1 VRHTPSF
8 HINLVL
14 LQNKNS
20 FFILPKKGNTLSK
33 HHNSKQISKSYHSFT
48 CKDFLPTTKEEM
60 NALGWDQCDVI
71 LVSGDA
77 YIDSPFIGVAMVGRM
92 LQRMGYKVGMIG
104 QPDIESDVD
113 IKRLGEPK
121 LYWGVSGGSVD
132 SMVSNYTATKKF
144 RNSDDYTPGGVNN
157 KRPDRAVLVYCNLIR
172 RFYKDTAPIVLG
184 GIEASLRRVTHYDY
198 WTNKLRKP
206 ILFDAKADA
215 LIYGMG
221 EIALQELTEAIRDG
235 QDFKDIRGVCYIS
248 KEAKEE
254 YIQLPSHK
262 ECLENKERYIDLFD
276 DFYDHNDPISARGL
290 CEEVDGRYLIQNPPC
305 DYLNEAEM
313 DANSNLPFTR
323 ELHPYY
329 AKQGK
334 VKCLETIKFSIMT
347 HHGCWG
353 ECNFCAIGVHQ
364 GRTIR
369 TRSEDNILQEAK
381 DFNEYKDYKGIISDV
396 GGPTANMYGY
406 ECNKKLKLGTCD
418 HQRCV
423 DTDHLCKSM
432 KVDHSRNINLLR
444 QVREVEGVRKAFV
457 ASGVRYDLINADK
470 KHGYSY
476 LKEMVRH
483 HISGQMKVAPEH
495 TQQNVLELMGKPGK
509 EELVEFKKLYDK
521 LNKEEGKNQ
530 FLTYYLIAAH
540 PGCTDK
546 DMHELK
552 RFTTDELKMNPEQA
566 QVFTP
571 TPGTYSAVMYY
582 TEMDPKT
589 RKKIFV
595 EKDPIKKEKQKQI
608 VVAKES
614 FKSGFAS

>member
-1 VRHTPSF
+1 LSRRNKDKQNT
-8 HINLVL
+8 NN
-14 LQNKNS
+14 NKN
-20 FFILPKKGNTLSK
+20 TVT
-33 HHNSKQISKSYHSFT
+33 FT
-48 CKDFLPTTKEEM
+48 AKDFLPTTRADM
-60 NALGWDQCDVI
+60 DARGWDYCDII

-92 LQRMGYKVGMIG
+92 LERMGYKVGMIG
-104 QPDIESDVD
+104 QPDVKSPND
-113 IKRLGEPK
+113 IMRLGEPR

-144 RNSDDYTPGGVNN
+144 RNSDDYTPGGKND
-157 KRPDRAVLVYCNLIR
+157 KRPDRAINVYCNLIR
-172 RFYKDTAPIVLG
+172 QYFKNTVPLVLG

-198 WTNKLRKP
+198 WSNKLKKP
-206 ILFDAKADA
+206 ILFDAKADV

-221 EIALQELTEAIRDG
+221 EIALEQLTKAIAEKRDYTG
-235 QDFKDIRGVCYIS
+235 IRGVCYI
-248 KEAKEE
+248 AKEPNLQ
-254 YIQLPSHK
+254 YHQMPSHAD
-262 ECLENKERYIDLFD
+262 CLEDKEKYIDLFD
-276 DFYDHNDPISARGL
+276 LFYDNNDPIAANGL
-290 CEEVDGRYLIQNPPC
+290 SQQVDSRYLIQNPPC
-305 DYLNEAEM
+305 DHLNEVEM
-313 DANSNLPFTR
+313 DANSDLPFTR

-329 AKQGK
+329 AKMGK

-369 TRSEDNILQEAK
+369 TRSETNILKEANE
-381 DFNEYKDYKGIISDV
+381 FNQYKDYKGIISDV

-406 ECNKKLKLGTCD
+406 ECNKKEKLGTCA

-423 DTDHLCKSM
+423 DANHLCQSM
-432 KVDHSRNINLLR
+432 KPDHSRNINLLR
-444 QVREVEGVRKAFV
+444 QVREVPGVRKAFV
-457 ASGVRYDLINADK
+457 ASGVRYDLITEDK
-470 KHGYSY
+470 KHGYEY
-476 LKEMVRH
+476 LKEMVKH

-495 TQQNVLELMGKPGK
+495 TQQHVLELMGKPGK
-509 EELVEFKKLYDK
+509 QTLIDFKKLYDK

-540 PGCTDK
+540 PGCEDK

-552 RFTTDELKMNPEQA
+552 RFTTDELQMNPEQA

-582 TEMDPKT
+582 TEIDPKT

-595 EKDPIKKEKQKQI
+595 EKDTKRKEKQKQI
-608 VVAKES
+608 VVAKDS
-614 FKSGFAS
+614 FASGFAS

>member
-1 VRHTPSF
+1 MSRRHKS
-8 HINLVL
+8 N
-14 LQNKNS
+14 Q
-20 FFILPKKGNTLSK
+20 PKHDTVN
-33 HHNSKQISKSYHSFT
+33 FT
-48 CKDFLPTTKEEM
+48 EADFLPTIRADM
-60 NALGWDQCDVI
+60 DARGWDYCDII

-92 LQRMGYKVGMIG
+92 LERMGYKVGMIG
-104 QPDIESDVD
+104 QPDIKSPDD
-113 IKRLGEPK
+113 IRRLGEPR

-144 RNSDDYTPGGVNN
+144 RNSDDYTPGGKNN
-157 KRPDRAVLVYCNLIR
+157 KRPDRAINVYCNLIR
-172 RFYKDTAPIVLG
+172 QHFKNTVPLVLG

-198 WTNKLRKP
+198 WSNKLKKP
-206 ILFDAKADA
+206 ILFDAKADV

-221 EIALQELTEAIRDG
+221 ETAIEELTRAMDEKRDYRDVKG
-235 QDFKDIRGVCYIS
+235 ICYIS
-248 KEAKEE
+248 KEPVESFH
-254 YIQLPSHK
+254 QMPSHQDCLDDK
-262 ECLENKERYIDLFD
+262 EKYIDLFD
-276 DFYDHNDPISARGL
+276 LFYDNNDPIAANGL
-290 CEEVDGRYLIQNPPC
+290 CQAVDKRYLIQNPPC
-305 DYLNEAEM
+305 NHLNEKEM

-323 ELHPYY
+323 ELHPHY
-329 AKQGK
+329 AKEGK

-364 GRTIR
+364 GRSIR
-369 TRSEDNILQEAK
+369 TRSEGNILAEAN
-381 DFNEYKDYKGIISDV
+381 DFNKYKDYKGIISDV

-406 ECNKKLKLGTCD
+406 ECNKKEKLGTCD

-423 DTDHLCKSM
+423 DATHLCQSM
-432 KVDHSRNINLLR
+432 KPDHSRNINLLR
-444 QVREVEGVRKAFV
+444 QIREVPGVRKAFV
-457 ASGVRYDLINADK
+457 ASGVRYDLITADK
-470 KHGYSY
+470 EHGYSY
-476 LKEMVRH
+476 LKEMVKH

-495 TQQNVLELMGKPGK
+495 TQQHVLELMGKPGK
-509 EELVEFKKLYDK
+509 QTLIDFKKLYDK
-521 LNKEEGKNQ
+521 LNAEEGKKQ

-540 PGCTDK
+540 PGCEEK

-552 RFTTDELKMNPEQA
+552 RFTTEELQMNPEQA

-595 EKDPIKKEKQKQI
+595 EKDTKRKEKQKNI
-608 VVAKES
+608 VVNKEHFTAS
-614 FKSGFAS
+614 SGFAS

>member
-1 VRHTPSF
+1 MSRRNKTKQ
-8 HINLVL
+8 
-14 LQNKNS
+14 QNKN
-20 FFILPKKGNTLSK
+20 TVT
-33 HHNSKQISKSYHSFT
+33 FT
-48 CKDFLPTTKEEM
+48 AKDFLPTTREEM
-60 NALGWDQCDVI
+60 VERGWKQCDII

-77 YIDSPFIGVAMVGRM
+77 YIDSPFIGVSMVGRM
-92 LQRMGYKVGMIG
+92 LERMGYKVGMIG
-104 QPDIESDVD
+104 QPDIKSDVD
-113 IKRLGEPK
+113 ITRLGEPR

-144 RNSDDYTPGGVNN
+144 RNSDDYTPGGKNN
-157 KRPDRAVLVYCNLIR
+157 KRPDRALSVYCNLIR
-172 RFYKDTAPIVLG
+172 RYYKNTVPLVLG

-198 WTNKLRKP
+198 WSNKLKKP
-206 ILFDAKADA
+206 ILFDSKADI

-221 EIALQELTEAIRDG
+221 EIALEELTHAIEAKK
-235 QDFKDIRGVCYIS
+235 DFKDIRGICYIE
-248 KEAKEE
+248 KEPKEE
-254 YIQLPSHK
+254 YIQLPSHQ
-262 ECLENKERYIDLFD
+262 ECLDNKEKYIDLFD
-276 DFYDHNDPISARGL
+276 DFYDNNDPISARGL
-290 CEEVDGRYLIQNPPC
+290 CQKVDTRYLIQNPPC
-305 DYLNEAEM
+305 DYLNEEEM

-323 ELHPYY
+323 ELHPYH
-329 AKQGK
+329 AKEGK
-334 VKCLETIKFSIMT
+334 VKCLDTIKFSIMT

-369 TRSEDNILQEAK
+369 TRSEKNILSEAK
-381 DFNEYKDYKGIISDV
+381 EFNKYKDYKGIISDV

-423 DTDHLCKSM
+423 DATHLCKSM

-457 ASGVRYDLINADK
+457 ASGVRYDLITADK
-470 KHGYSY
+470 KYGYSY
-476 LKEMVRH
+476 LKEMVKH

-495 TQQNVLELMGKPGK
+495 TQQHVLELMGKPGK
-509 EELVEFKKLYDK
+509 QTLIDFKKMYDT
-521 LNKEEGKNQ
+521 LNAEEGKQQ

-540 PGCTDK
+540 PGCNEK

-552 RFTTDELKMNPEQA
+552 RFTRDELQMNPEQA

-571 TPGTYSAVMYY
+571 TPGTYSSVMYY

-595 EKDPIKKEKQKQI
+595 EKDTKRKEKQKQI
-608 VVAKES
+608 VVAKEK
-614 FKSGFAS
+614 FNSGFAS

>member
-1 VRHTPSF
+1 MSRR
-8 HINLVL
+8 
-14 LQNKNS
+14 NKNTE
-20 FFILPKKGNTLSK
+20 PKKDTVTFSA
-33 HHNSKQISKSYHSFT
+33 
-48 CKDFLPTTKEEM
+48 KDFLPTTRADM
-60 NALGWDQCDVI
+60 DARGWDYCDII

-92 LQRMGYKVGMIG
+92 LERLGYKVGMIG
-104 QPDIESDVD
+104 QPDINSAED
-113 IKRLGEPK
+113 ISRLGEPR

-144 RNSDDYTPGGVNN
+144 RNTDDYTPGGKND
-157 KRPDRAVLVYCNLIR
+157 KRPDRALSVYCNLIR
-172 RFYKDTAPIVLG
+172 RHFKDTVPLVLG

-198 WTNKLRKP
+198 WSDKLRKP
-206 ILFDAKADA
+206 ILFDSKADI

-221 EIALQELTEAIRDG
+221 EIALEQLTKAIDEKRDYT
-235 QDFKDIRGVCYIS
+235 DIRGICYIS
-248 KEAKEE
+248 KEANYEHH
-254 YIQLPSHK
+254 QLPSHA
-262 ECLENKERYIDLFD
+262 ECLENKEKYIDLFD
-276 DFYDHNDPISARGL
+276 LFYDNNDPLAAKGL
-290 CEEVDGRYLIQNPPC
+290 CQPVDSRYLIQNPPC
-305 DYLNEAEM
+305 DYLNEDEM

-329 AKQGK
+329 AKDGK

-369 TRSEDNILQEAK
+369 TRSETNILKEAK
-381 DFNEYKDYKGIISDV
+381 DFNQYKDYKGIISDV

-406 ECNKKLKLGTCD
+406 ECDKKLKLGTCD
-418 HQRCV
+418 FQRCV
-423 DTDHLCKSM
+423 DATHLCKTM

-444 QVREVEGVRKAFV
+444 QVRAVEGVRKAFV
-457 ASGVRYDLINADK
+457 ASGVRYDLITEDK
-470 KHGYSY
+470 KHGYEY
-476 LKEMVRH
+476 LKEMVQH

-495 TQQNVLELMGKPGK
+495 TQQHVLELMGKPGK
-509 EELVEFKKLYDK
+509 QTLVDFKKLYDR
-521 LNKEEGKNQ
+521 LNKEEGKEQ

-540 PGCTDK
+540 PGCEEK

-552 RFTTDELKMNPEQA
+552 RFTTDELQMNPEQA

-595 EKDPIKKEKQKQI
+595 EKDTKRKEKQKQI
-608 VVAKES
+608 VVAKDT
-614 FKSGFAS
+614 FTSGFAS

>member
-1 VRHTPSF
+1 MQKQDKTK
-8 HINLVL
+8 
-14 LQNKNS
+14 QNS
-20 FFILPKKGNTLSK
+20 HNT
-33 HHNSKQISKSYHSFT
+33 YSFT
-48 CKDFLPTTKEEM
+48 SKDFLPTTKAEM
-60 NALGWDQCDVI
+60 DARGWKQCDVI
-71 LVSGDA
+71 LISGDA

-92 LQRMGYKVGMIG
+92 LERMGYKVGIIG
-104 QPDIESDVD
+104 QPDIESDIDVS
-113 IKRLGEPK
+113 RLGEPR

-144 RNSDDYTPGGVNN
+144 RNSDDYTPGGKNN
-157 KRPDRAVLVYCNLIR
+157 KRPDRATLVYTNLIR
-172 RFYKDTAPIVLG
+172 RYFKETVPIVLG
-184 GIEASLRRVTHYDY
+184 GIEASLRRVSHYDY
-198 WTNKLRKP
+198 WTNKLKKP
-206 ILFDAKADA
+206 ILFDSKADV
-215 LIYGMG
+215 LVYGMG
-221 EIALQELTEAIRDG
+221 EIALEELSRAIDKGEDYR
-235 QDFKDIRGVCYIS
+235 DIRGICYI
-248 KEAKEE
+248 AKEPKE
-254 YIQLPSHK
+254 EFIQLPSHDACLSEK
-262 ECLENKERYIDLFD
+262 EKYIDLFD
-276 DFYDHNDPISARGL
+276 RFYDNNDPISASGL
-290 CEEVDGRYLIQNPPC
+290 CQKVDTRYLIQNPPC

-313 DANSNLPFTR
+313 DANSKLPFTR
-323 ELHPYY
+323 ELHPYH
-329 AKQGK
+329 AKEGK

-369 TRSEDNILQEAK
+369 TRSEENILEEAAE
-381 DFNEYKDYKGIISDV
+381 FNRYKDYKGVISDV

-423 DTDHLCKSM
+423 DADHLCKSM

-444 QVREVEGVRKAFV
+444 RVREVEGVRHAFV

-476 LKEMVRH
+476 LKEMVKH

-495 TQQNVLELMGKPGK
+495 TQQHVLELMGKPGK

-521 LNKEEGKNQ
+521 LNKEEGKKQ

-540 PGCTDK
+540 PGCTEK

-552 RFTTDELKMNPEQA
+552 RFTRDELKMNPEQA

-595 EKDPIKKEKQKQI
+595 EKDPIKKEKQKKI
-608 VVAKES
+608 VIEKES
-614 FKSGFAS
+614 FSSGFAS

>member
-1 VRHTPSF
+1 MSRRH
-8 HINLVL
+8 
-14 LQNKNS
+14 K
-20 FFILPKKGNTLSK
+20 
-33 HHNSKQISKSYHSFT
+33 SKQPNRDTVTFSE
-48 CKDFLPTTKEEM
+48 KDFLPTTREEM
-60 NALGWDQCDVI
+60 DARGWDYCDVI

-92 LQRMGYKVGMIG
+92 LEKLGYKVGMIG
-104 QPDIESDVD
+104 QPDVKSGDD
-113 IKRLGEPK
+113 IMRLGEPR

-144 RNSDDYTPGGVNN
+144 RNSDDYTPGGKNT
-157 KRPDRAVLVYCNLIR
+157 KRPDRALSVYCNLIR
-172 RFYKDTAPIVLG
+172 RHFKNTVPLVLG
-184 GIEASLRRVTHYDY
+184 GIEASLRRTSHYDY
-198 WTNKLRKP
+198 WSNKMKKP
-206 ILFDAKADA
+206 ILFDSKADVM
-215 LIYGMG
+215 IYGMG
-221 EIALQELTEAIRDG
+221 EIALEQLTRAIDKKE
-235 QDFKDIRGVCYIS
+235 DYSEIRGLCYIS
-248 KEAKEE
+248 KEPVNE
-254 YIQLPSHK
+254 YIQLPSHQDILDDK
-262 ECLENKERYIDLFD
+262 EKYIDLFD
-276 DFYDHNDPISARGL
+276 DFYDNNDPISANGL
-290 CEEVDGRYLIQNPPC
+290 CQPVDSRFLIQTPPC
-305 DYLNEAEM
+305 DYLNEDEM

-329 AKQGK
+329 AKDGK

-369 TRSEDNILQEAK
+369 TRSEDNILAEAK
-381 DFNEYKDYKGIISDV
+381 DFNKYKDYKGIISDV

-423 DTDHLCKSM
+423 DATHLCSSM
-432 KVDHSRNINLLR
+432 KIDHSRNINLLR

-457 ASGVRYDLINADK
+457 ASGVRYDFITEDK
-470 KHGYSY
+470 KHGMTY
-476 LKEMVRH
+476 LKEMVKH

-495 TQQNVLELMGKPGK
+495 TQQHVLELMGKPGK
-509 EELVEFKKLYDK
+509 QTLIDFKKMYDK
-521 LNKEEGKNQ
+521 MNAEEGKQQ

-540 PGCTDK
+540 PGCEEK

-552 RFTTDELKMNPEQA
+552 RFTTDELQMNPEQA

-571 TPGTYSAVMYY
+571 TPSTYSAVMYY

-595 EKDPIKKEKQKQI
+595 EKDTQRKERQKQI
-608 VVAKES
+608 VVAKDS
-614 FKSGFAS
+614 FSSGFAS